1 MFIILNGHLMVN
13 TLSEKG
19 SELLRKL
26 RKPLSFVGEKT
37 GEYVYLGGVWVNI
50 DKVIIDRANKDDL
63 VHEKPPVEA
72 LRKRLSEIEELLG
85 SMKQD
90 IASEMDLFREGMAIK
105 KALYIITRKT
115 DDTDSPVADTRRWL
129 EYGKRIR

>member
-1 MFIILNGHLMVN
+1 MANPSGSMMVSI
-13 TLSEKG
+13 LSEKG

-26 RKPLSFVGEKT
+26 RKPLSFVGERT

-50 DKVIIDRANKDDL
+50 DKVIIDRTSTDDL
-63 VHEKPPVEA
+63 IHEKPPVEA

-85 SMKQD
+85 SQKQD
-90 IASEMDLFREGMAIK
+90 PESEMDLFREGMAIK

-115 DDTDSPVADTRRWL
+115 DSNDSPVADARRWL